1 MKTVFASLLGLVA
14 CLSMAKAEIPD
25 CEALAERAARMEGV
39 PAGILSA
46 IARVESGQTVQGVFR
61 AWPWTLNQ
69 AGQGHY
75 LGSKPE
81 ALAVLDAALA
91 AGRRNIDVGCMQ
103 INWHWHGA
111 QFATLSQ
118 MIDPVENT
126 RYAARYLRDL
136 HQKLGDWELAI
147 MRYHSA
153 DRVRGQAYAQRVRRQ
168 MRGALQADNPA
179 PAQPRRARE
188 AGHLDGLL
196 AHPGTAL
203 VALENA
209 RPLMGQKM
217 HSR

>member
-1 MKTVFASLLGLVA
+1 MKPVFASLFALLA
-14 CLSMAKAEIPD
+14 WLSLAKADIPD

-46 IARVESGQTVQGVFR
+46 IARVESGQTVQGAFR

-69 AGQGHY
+69 AGQGRY
-75 LGSKPE
+75 LASKYE
-81 ALAVLDAALA
+81 ALAVLDGALA

-153 DRVRGQAYAQRVRRQ
+153 DHDRGQAYAQRVRRQ
-168 MRGALQADNPA
+168 MRGATQPDST
-179 PAQPRRARE
+179 AQPRRARDS
-188 AGHLDGLL
+188 GHLSGLL
-196 AHPGTAL
+196 AHPGAAL
-203 VALENA
+203 VAMETA
-209 RPLMGQKM
+209 RPLMGQKT